1 MKILLITE
9 KVDKNDEVFG
19 YFHGRILDL
28 VPHCEKLTILC
39 LEENQHNI
47 PNSVKILSLGK
58 EKNQSRFRYIFNFYR
73 FILSER
79 KNYDTVFVHMAP
91 IWIVMGG
98 LIWRLLGKKIVLWYS
113 HKFVDW
119 KLRVAEFFA
128 TLVLTPS
135 ENSFRIRSKK
145 VRLTHDSLDL
155 EALLDISRKG

>member
-9 KVDKNDEVFG
+9 KVDKNDEIFG
-19 YFHGRILDL
+19 YLHGRILDFL
-28 VPHCEKLTILC
+28 PHCEKLTILC

-47 PNSVKILSLGK
+47 PDSVKILSLGK
-58 EKNQSRFRYIFNFYR
+58 EKNQSRIRYIWNFYR
-73 FILSER
+73 FIWSER

-98 LIWRLLGKKIVLWYS
+98 FIWRILGKKIVLWYS

-119 KLRVAEFFA
+119 KLRVAEFFT

-135 ENSFRIRSKK
+135 ENSFRIKSKK
-145 VRLTHDSLDL
+145 VHVTHDALDL
-155 EALLDISRKG
+155 QAFLEASRD